1 MPKLLFIIPEFPP
14 AYGGGIG
21 TFYGHLLPALAS
33 SGAEVTAIVGSGLHS
48 CSDLHQYDG
57 LTIVPIDQQL
67 IKNLRDSFSSL
78 SLSPDLTSHLA
89 AAWAAWRQANEGEG
103 FDIVECT
110 DWGLF
115 FVPWLLSTSNPPLV
129 IRLHASDGQ
138 IAQHDPDSC
147 PPLFGSLC
155 QLIESAL
162 LPRAASLITYS
173 YLNKN
178 AWEKSLNCPV
188 HYCPPPLL
196 VESSQVSWQ
205 PCTEHGLVIGRVQEW
220 KGPRTLCEALG
231 GLGDNA
237 PCIDW
242 YGRVIISQRSGVPL
256 DIQLMR
262 DYPGIWGH
270 RIIHYAP
277 VAPSLIIEKQ
287 REASFFLVPSDWD
300 VFNYTAAE
308 AMASGCPVICSEGAG
323 ASELIQHGQN
333 GFLFT
338 AIDSASLEESLREIM
353 ALSFKQKQII
363 GTNAR
368 DSVAN
373 LLNPNHIAHQTLSH
387 YQSVASAPRAQWSGK
402 DSLLSS
408 LFPITS
414 PDSFSSL
421 SRDLDRLDSKR
432 LIRHCSRRI
441 MHKLSQI
448 ISR

>member
-21 TFYGHLLPALAS
+21 TFYGHLLPALAR
-33 SGAEVTAIVGSGLHS
+33 SGAEVMAIVGSSLHT
-48 CSDLHQYDG
+48 CSDLHQSDG
-57 LTIVPIDQQL
+57 LKIVPLDQQL
-67 IKNLRDSFSSL
+67 VKNLRDSFSSL

-89 AAWAAWRQANEGEG
+89 VAWAAWRQANEGEG
-103 FDIVECT
+103 FDVVECT

-173 YLNKN
+173 HLNKN

-188 HYCPPPLL
+188 HYCPPPLP
-196 VESSQVSWQ
+196 VEPSQASWK

-333 GFLFT
+333 GFLFN
-338 AIDSASLEESLREIM
+338 AIDSASL
-353 ALSFKQKQII
+353 
-363 GTNAR
+363 
-368 DSVAN
+368 
-373 LLNPNHIAHQTLSH
+373 
-387 YQSVASAPRAQWSGK
+387 
-402 DSLLSS
+402 
-408 LFPITS
+408 
-414 PDSFSSL
+414 
-421 SRDLDRLDSKR
+421 
-432 LIRHCSRRI
+432 
-441 MHKLSQI
+441 
-448 ISR
+448 